1 MSVSRAFEEILELA
15 SARRDLLLRELD
27 VINAFIRDCRS
38 FQDNDARILSE
49 PLWTKLQEI
58 HGQSVIYPA
67 NAAIVETVLKI
78 LRRTGRPMSRKE
90 IHRQLL
96 AAGIH
101 VPGEDPAKHLGTIL
115 WRADSVESINRR
127 YWFTGEER
135 PANAD

>member
-1 MSVSRAFEEILELA
+1 MSVSRAFEEILKLA

-27 VINAFIRDCRS
+27 VLDTFLRDCQN
-38 FQDNDARILSE
+38 FQGNDAKILSE
-49 PLWTKLQEI
+49 PLWAKLQEI
-58 HGQSVIYPA
+58 HGQSVIYPT
-67 NAAIVETVLKI
+67 NAAIIEAVLKI
-78 LRRTGRPMSRKE
+78 LSRTGRPMSRNE

-115 WRADSVESINRR
+115 WRADSVETKNRR

-135 PANAD
+135 PETAD